1 MTIVVQHNL
10 KSNSKQSDYAG
21 TFFLMFSFCLE
32 FNQIKDEAGDSLY
45 IRVGFDRMGDLGEGE
60 LRFVKDDVLY
70 VDTTIFRGVFGQWR
84 AWKLDEY
91 GHRLECGIIPSQ
103 LKYFNRGKRKC
114 NVFAHNFWFVG
125 LKKI

>member
-1 MTIVVQHNL
+1 MCNVRCPCFTH
-10 KSNSKQSDYAG
+10 SHFTSR
-21 TFFLMFSFCLE
+21 LE
-32 FNQIKDEAGDSLY
+32 FNKIKDEAGDSLY
-45 IRVGFDRMGDLGEGE
+45 IRVGFDRTGDLGEGE

-103 LKYFNRGKRKC
+103 LK
-114 NVFAHNFWFVG
+114 
-125 LKKI
+125 

>member
-1 MTIVVQHNL
+1 MVNENVYLILVFLFLPSPIIV
-10 KSNSKQSDYAG
+10 
-21 TFFLMFSFCLE
+21 E

-45 IRVGFDRMGDLGEGE
+45 IRVGFDRTGDLGEGE
-60 LRFVKDDVLY
+60 LRFAKDDVLY

-103 LKYFNRGKRKC
+103 LK
-114 NVFAHNFWFVG
+114 
-125 LKKI
+125 